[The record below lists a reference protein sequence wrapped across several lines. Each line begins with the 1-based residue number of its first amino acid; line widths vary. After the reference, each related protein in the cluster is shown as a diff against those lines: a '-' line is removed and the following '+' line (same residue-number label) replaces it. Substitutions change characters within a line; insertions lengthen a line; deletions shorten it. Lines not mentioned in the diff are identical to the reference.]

1 MTPRGDWHEDMER
14 IALDPDAAE
23 RLLSGGL
30 EPEDA
35 PHRFGEVASL
45 LRIAAGPA
53 SGALDNEATAVPA
66 VVEAIRSSRI
76 APTPA
81 PRRPARRIRLRAATA
96 GVVGALTLTGSL
108 AAADALPAPAQKV
121 AADALAAVGLHV
133 PDASSGPQ
141 TGPRPPATEPAG
153 TAGPGVIAATTT
165 PTSALGPETTS
176 ATSTTATAPASA
188 GSSTATV
195 TAPGQ
200 AGAHAGRQQTTT
212 APSSPAP
219 RAAPAAPQSP
229 GGSGDQP
236 AAAAPA
242 SPSSPDQQS
251 AKPTAG
257 PQAGAP
263 GKGRPRRA
271 DPSRGSPKGPGATH
285 RATPARGA

>member
-1 MTPRGDWHEDMER
+1 MTRKGDWDEDMER
-14 IALDPDAAE
+14 FALDPDAAE
-23 RLLSGGL
+23 RLLSGAL

-53 SGALDNEATAVPA
+53 AGALDSEAAAVPA
-66 VVEAIRSSRI
+66 VVEAIRSSHA

-81 PRRPARRIRLRAATA
+81 HRRSGTRIRVRAATA
-96 GVVGALTLTGSL
+96 GVVAALTLTGSL
-108 AAADALPAPAQKV
+108 AAADALPASAQKV
-121 AADALAAVGLHV
+121 AADALAVVGLHV
-133 PDASSGPQ
+133 PDPSSGPQ
-141 TGPRPPATEPAG
+141 TGPRPRATEPAG
-153 TAGPGVIAATTT
+153 TVGSGGTAATTT
-165 PTSALGPETTS
+165 TSAAVGAGTTS
-176 ATSTTATAPASA
+176 ATNTTATAPMSV

-200 AGAHAGRQQTTT
+200 AGAHAGRPQTTT

-229 GGSGDQP
+229 GRSGDQ

-242 SPSSPDQQS
+242 SPSSPDRQS

-263 GKGRPRRA
+263 GKGPGRRA
-271 DPSRGSPKGPGATH
+271 DPSRGSPKGQGATH
-285 RATPARGA
+285 RATPPRG

>member
-1 MTPRGDWHEDMER
+1 MTPRGDWDEDMER
-14 IALDPDAAE
+14 FALDPDAAE
-23 RLLSGGL
+23 RLLSGAL

-53 SGALDNEATAVPA
+53 AGALDSEAAAVPA
-66 VVEAIRSSRI
+66 VVEAIRSSHA

-81 PRRPARRIRLRAATA
+81 HRRSGTRIRVRAATA
-96 GVVGALTLTGSL
+96 GVVAALTLTGSL

-121 AADALAAVGLHV
+121 AADALAVVGLHV
-133 PDASSGPQ
+133 PDPSSSGPQ
-141 TGPRPPATEPAG
+141 TGPRPRATEPAG
-153 TAGPGVIAATTT
+153 TVGSGVTAPTTST
-165 PTSALGPETTS
+165 TSALGPKTTS

-200 AGAHAGRQQTTT
+200 AGAHAGRPQTTT

-219 RAAPAAPQSP
+219 RAAPSAPPSP
-229 GGSGDQP
+229 GHSGGQS
-236 AAAAPA
+236 AAPA

-263 GKGRPRRA
+263 GKGPARRA